1 MAQAVLSAYDHITQN
16 NRNTLLL
23 VLLFPITL
31 CLLVILACWIVT
43 GLFGNEQVIM
53 QGVANLPQK
62 WQPEAPNSLWAAI
75 GFAYSFLMPTSI
87 LALVWLTIAYF
98 FGGKM
103 MLGFAGAK
111 PIAKKDA
118 PKLYNT
124 VENTAIM
131 AGLPMP
137 KLYII
142 EDNSLNA
149 FATGANPKNA
159 SIAVTRGLMEKLSPL
174 ELQGVIAHEM
184 AHIGNRDIRLNMLI
198 VVGIGIFYSLGRS
211 CIRSATNSSNRRRRN
226 DKNSGQGVVLF
237 LAVGIALMIF
247 HYIVAPLIQKA
258 VSRQREYAADSTG
271 AKILHNSKAL
281 ADALEKIS
289 KDARVEVLDKQRNM
303 AVACI
308 ASPFDKISGLFATH
322 PPVEERIRRLRSM

>member
-1 MAQAVLSAYDHITQN
+1 
-16 NRNTLLL
+16 
-23 VLLFPITL
+23 
-31 CLLVILACWIVT
+31 
-43 GLFGNEQVIM
+43 
-53 QGVANLPQK
+53 
-62 WQPEAPNSLWAAI
+62 
-75 GFAYSFLMPTSI
+75 
-87 LALVWLTIAYF
+87 
-98 FGGKM
+98 M

-111 PIAKKDA
+111 PIEKKDA

-149 FATGANPKNA
+149 FATGINPKNA

-198 VVGIGIFYSLGRS
+198 VVGVGIFYSLGRS
-211 CIRSATNSSNRRRRN
+211 LLRSARNSSVRSSSRN
-226 DKNSGQGVVLF
+226 SKNSGNSYILF
-237 LAVGIALMIF
+237 WFVGIALLAF
-247 HYIVAPLIQKA
+247 HYIIAPLIQMA

-289 KDARVEVLDKQRNM
+289 SDARVEVLDSQKNM

-322 PPVEERIRRLRSM
+322 PPIEERIRRLRSM